1 MRSQNVKRLLVA
13 FTSFAIFAFASWV
26 LLSSSQLN
34 AITIQSIDGPLNGT
48 QVAALQLS
56 TILTATALAFFM
68 GSLFIAMALMLTR
81 RVCDHRSANCH

>member
-1 MRSQNVKRLLVA
+1 MKSQNIKRLLVA
-13 FTSFAIFAFASWV
+13 LTSFAIFSFASWV
-26 LLSSSQLN
+26 FVSASQLN
-34 AITIQSIDGPLNGT
+34 ATTIQSIDGPLNGT

-81 RVCDHRSANCH
+81 RVCGHASSNCH